1 MKKILAI
8 VGGPVRKLDPF
19 IEASKRLE
27 VDFTPASF
35 SDLSYKSYEGEY
47 KLLVKGQD
55 IAEFDVIYIRVVG
68 KRIED
73 ATLLSNYAKE
83 HNVKVV
89 DRLYGDS
96 LLLPS
101 SVAKSIETAKLI
113 KSRVPIPK
121 TIYGSLDYLREVAPQ
136 ELGFP
141 FVIKSTTG
149 KKAREVWAPQNL
161 EEFESLYD
169 ELKLFEKQG
178 SRYFAQEFLKAS
190 QRYRVFVLG
199 GRAVFALTQPTKWRK
214 RFVEKV
220 NGEIPEGEKGVV
232 DPIPSEMAD
241 IAEKAALAVD
251 LDISGVDVMKV
262 DETGELLVIEANAAP
277 SWNLVEK
284 YTGKSMAEE
293 ILKWLMTLSS

>member
-8 VGGPVRKLDPF
+8 VGGPATKLDPF
-19 IEASKRLE
+19 VEVSKSLG
-27 VDFTPASF
+27 VDFTAASF
-35 SDLSYKSYEGEY
+35 SDLNYKSFDGEY
-47 KLLVKGQD
+47 RLFVKDKDVAG
-55 IAEFDVIYIRVVG
+55 FDVIYIRVVG

-83 HNVKVV
+83 HNVKIV
-89 DRLYGDS
+89 DRLYES
-96 LLLPS
+96 SQLLPS

-113 KSRVPIPK
+113 KAGVPIPK
-121 TIYGSLDYLREVAPQ
+121 TIYGSLDYLKDVAPT
-136 ELGFP
+136 ELSYP

-149 KKAREVWAPQNL
+149 KKAREVWAPEN
-161 EEFESLYD
+161 EAEFEELYA

-190 QRYRVFVLG
+190 QRYRVFILG
-199 GRAVFALTQPTKWRK
+199 GKAVFAVTQPTKWRK
-214 RFVEKV
+214 KFVEKV
-220 NGEIPEGEKGVV
+220 NGEVPEGERGVV
-232 DPIPSEMAD
+232 DPIPAEIAQ
-241 IAEKAALAVD
+241 IAEKAASAVD

-262 DETGELLVIEANAAP
+262 DETGELLIIEANAAP

-293 ILKWLMTLSS
+293 ILKWLIKVA